1 MTAQFIFLPAVSE
14 SSSFSVLANTG
25 CNFNCSYAN
34 IGKVLMY
41 ISLMA
46 NDEHFFHVFIG
57 HSYINGE
64 MFFAYFL
71 IELFSILL
79 FKLRT
84 FEVQK
89 YYYS

>member
-1 MTAQFIFLPAVSE
+1 
-14 SSSFSVLANTG
+14 
-25 CNFNCSYAN
+25 
-34 IGKVLMY
+34 MY

-84 FEVQK
+84 FEIQK
-89 YYYS
+89 YYYSLSCFLEINSSPLKS